1 MSVVA
6 VLHCCRIV
14 KPPPSAGP
22 MYSCLKMSWNAWT
35 PASLQP
41 SRESLRACQVF
52 DQCPPPAQRPVA
64 ETRNTPGMTGNGI
77 AVQVSSRES
86 LHLPMVLL
94 GYLTSGGKE
103 HDGK

>member
-64 ETRNTPGMTGNGI
+64 DIRRTPGITGNGI
-77 AVQVSSRES
+77 AVHETSTTSVAQ
-86 LHLPMVLL
+86 PIVLL
-94 GYLTSGGKE
+94 GYLTEGGKKHE
-103 HDGK
+103 RK